1 MMTRTCLALCT
12 FLALGCTPSDDK
24 NDNTETDATTDSDDL
39 ETTATADTGDADAIS
54 FVDDAADGLSV
65 VAVEPARYLG
75 VWYEIATSPSPQ
87 QAACTATQAEYSLLD
102 NGDIK
107 VVNQCNLGSLDGDL
121 NIIEGSASAVDD
133 SYARLLVDFNL
144 GFTAP
149 YNIVELDGSVGDEP
163 YEFAVVSSPG
173 FFLWV
178 LSRTPQ
184 MDPEVY
190 DLLVERALDRGLP
203 ADTLIETLQP
213 E

>member
-121 NIIEGSASAVDD
+121 RTIYLSIFELQENAGWGPPTTRCALIHLGRWLCRQWPTLVRPLCRRSVANGRLLLLLRVRPCGLSCDRSA
-133 SYARLLVDFNL
+133 ARLRL
-144 GFTAP
+144 
-149 YNIVELDGSVGDEP
+149 
-163 YEFAVVSSPG
+163 
-173 FFLWV
+173 
-178 LSRTPQ
+178 
-184 MDPEVY
+184 
-190 DLLVERALDRGLP
+190 GLP
-203 ADTLIETLQP
+203 VGTSAC
-213 E
+213 